1 MANIFKQKFGI
12 SIGLVV
18 KDRMGLFMENGL
30 NYMEFRFDKTPDLDF
45 GRNFVKEVKAEKE
58 KYGFITRTAHL
69 PFPEGYDLS
78 VTDEE
83 ERLQAVKNQKEI
95 VEIAMELNPEVLVL
109 HNSRGPV
116 TEEER
121 PARRAALVKSLRDFA
136 PWCKERGLKIALEN
150 LIPGSLLMSSDDLV
164 SVIEEV
170 DSGNIGICFD
180 VNHLFAEPHAD
191 FIRKAGKYII
201 TMHIS
206 DNDGIQERHF
216 QPGDGVLDWHL
227 IFTEMDKIGYDG
239 TMICELGSVL
249 SKFPD
254 SVPVL
259 KDKLLDV
266 TTR

>member
-18 KDRMGLFMENGL
+18 KDRMGLFMENGI
-30 NYMEFRFDKTPDLDF
+30 NYMEFRFDKTPDLEF
-45 GRNFVKEVKAEKE
+45 GRNFINEVKEEKK

-78 VTDEE
+78 VIDEE
-83 ERLQAVKNQKEI
+83 TRKQAVQNQKEI
-95 VEIAMELNPEVLVL
+95 VSMALELEPEVLVL
-109 HNSRGPV
+109 HTSRGHV
-116 TEEER
+116 EEEER
-121 PARRAALVKSLRDFA
+121 PARREALIKSLKEFA

-150 LIPGSLLMSSDDLV
+150 LIPGSLLMSSSDLV
-164 SVIEEV
+164 GVIEAVGE
-170 DSGNIGICFD
+170 DNIGICFD
-180 VNHLFAEPHAD
+180 VNHLFAESHLD
-191 FIRKAGKYII
+191 FIKNAGKYII

-216 QPGDGVLDWHL
+216 EPGDGVLDWHT

-249 SKFPD
+249 SGFPD
-254 SVPVL
+254 KVPVL
-259 KDKLLDV
+259 KEKLLDV

>member
-12 SIGLVV
+12 SIGLDV
-18 KDRMGLFMENGL
+18 KDRMGLFMENGI
-30 NYMEFRFDKTPDLDF
+30 NYMEFRFAKAPDLELCK
-45 GRNFVKEVKAEKE
+45 NFIEEVKAEKE
-58 KYGFITRTAHL
+58 KYGFITRTCHL

-83 ERLQAVKNQKEI
+83 VRKQAVENQKEI
-95 VEIAMELNPEVLVL
+95 VEIAMELNPEVLVM
-109 HNSRGPV
+109 HNSRGV
-116 TEEER
+116 VEESER
-121 PARRAALVKSLRDFA
+121 PARRAALVKSLKEFA

-164 SVIEEV
+164 GVIEEV
-170 DSGNIGICFD
+170 NMDNIGICFD
-180 VNHLFAEPHAD
+180 VNHLFAEPHYD
-191 FIRKAGKYII
+191 FIKKAGKHII

-206 DNDGIQERHF
+206 DNDGIWERHF
-216 QPGDGVLDWHL
+216 EPGDGVLDWHL
-227 IFTEMDKIGYDG
+227 IFSEMDKLGYDG

-249 SKFPD
+249 SKFPE

-259 KDKLLDV
+259 KDKLMDV